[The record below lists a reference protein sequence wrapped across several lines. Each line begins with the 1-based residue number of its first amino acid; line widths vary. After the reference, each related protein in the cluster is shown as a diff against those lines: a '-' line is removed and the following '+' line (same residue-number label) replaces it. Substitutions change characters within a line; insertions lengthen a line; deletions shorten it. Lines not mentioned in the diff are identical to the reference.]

1 MAEETRDNGNRV
13 TLAVLGEKVDNLSGL
28 VEKLDKRIEPYI
40 AQCQRHEDM
49 AKQHITELYDGD
61 GHSRLYAMQLQ
72 LKSLEDNTRAYMQ
85 QAEESIKTTITRRWA
100 VIMVC
105 VASVIGLAVQ
115 MVGRWLL
122 P

>member
-1 MAEETRDNGNRV
+1 MAEQTEGNGRV

-28 VEKLDKRIEPYI
+28 VEKLDRRIEPYI

-49 AKQHITELYDGD
+49 AKQHITELYDAD

-72 LKSLEDNTRAYMQ
+72 LKSLEDNTRAYMK

-105 VASVIGLAVQ
+105 VASIIGLTVQ
-115 MVGRWLL
+115 MVGRWLW